1 MAAHVDLQGAGTG
14 AALLALGKGADALVG
29 VGILGLFVQ
38 GGRGSVLAAGTVV
51 HQMSLQV
58 PLTPVPDATILAG
71 KDVLWKAEE
80 NQRRRKTA
88 SSADGEPSKD
98 VDLGQESDRSNLR

>member
-38 GGRGSVLAAGTVV
+38 GGRGGVLAAGTVV

-80 NQRRRKTA
+80 NQRRRKAA
-88 SSADGEPSKD
+88 SFAGGEPSKD
-98 VDLGQESDRSNLR
+98 VDLG

>member
-1 MAAHVDLQGAGTG
+1 MAAHVNLQGAGTG

-38 GGRGSVLAAGTVV
+38 GGRGGVLAAGTVV
-51 HQMSLQV
+51 HQVSLQV
-58 PLTPVPDATILAG
+58 PLAPVPDAAVLAG

-80 NQRRRKTA
+80 DQRRG
-88 SSADGEPSKD
+88 GESLLQPENHEGRGFGAGERLAKPS
-98 VDLGQESDRSNLR
+98 